1 MSRSVVIVGTQWG
14 DEGKG
19 KVVDLLTDRAGA
31 VIRFQGG
38 HNAGHTLVI
47 DKRKT
52 VLHLVPSGAMR
63 NDVACIIGNGVVLSP
78 TALLDEIDKLE
89 SGGVELRH
97 RLFISDACPLIL
109 PYHVAVDKARERK
122 SGRNAIGTTGRGI
135 GPAYED
141 KVGRRAVRVGDLH
154 DERELR
160 AKIEV
165 ALDLHNFMLKNYYR
179 SDEIEANQVIDGV
192 LEAAEQIRPLVD
204 DVPSRLNAMHADG
217 VPLLFEG
224 AQGAL
229 LDIDQG
235 TYPFV
240 TSSNTTSGG
249 ACTGSGIAPSAID
262 YVLGIAKAYAT
273 RVGAGPFPTELDDGV
288 GQHLASEGN
297 EFGATTGRPRR
308 CGWLDAVTLRR
319 AVQLNGVS
327 GLCITKLDVLD
338 KVERINICVGYR
350 RDGEEIE
357 SPPSGASSLARCEPL
372 YEEFPGWMSPTVG
385 VRTLDE
391 LPVKAREYLKRVETL
406 TQTPVHMIST
416 GPERD
421 DIVVL
426 RHPFD

>member
-1 MSRSVVIVGTQWG
+1 MGRTVVIVGTQWG

-31 VIRFQGG
+31 VVRFQGG

-47 DKRKT
+47 GGRKT

-63 NDVACIIGNGVVLSP
+63 EDVACLIGNGVVLSP
-78 TALLDEIDKLE
+78 SALLEEISKLE
-89 SGGVELRH
+89 SGGVKLRH

-109 PYHVAVDKARERK
+109 PYHVAVDKAREQK
-122 SGRNAIGTTGRGI
+122 SGSNAIGTTGRGI

-141 KVGRRAVRVGDLH
+141 KVGRRAVRVGDLLNQG
-154 DERELR
+154 ELR
-160 AKIEV
+160 AKVEA
-165 ALDLHNFMLKNYYR
+165 ALDFHNFMLKNYYS
-179 SDEIEANQVIDGV
+179 SDSVDVEAVIDGA
-192 LEAAEQIRPLVD
+192 LQAAEQIRPMVD
-204 DVPSRLNAMHADG
+204 DVPARLHAYKEQS

-235 TYPFV
+235 TYPYV
-240 TSSNTTSGG
+240 TSSNTTAGG

-273 RVGAGPFPTELDDGV
+273 RVGAGPFPTELNDGV
-288 GQHLASEGN
+288 GRHLASEGN

-308 CGWLDAVTLRR
+308 CGWLDAVALKR
-319 AVQLNGVS
+319 ALALNGVS

-338 KVERINICVGYR
+338 KVDRIKICVAYR
-350 RDGEEIE
+350 LNGAEIE
-357 SPPSGASSLARCEPL
+357 APPSGAATLARCTPV
-372 YEEFPGWMSPTVG
+372 YEELAGWMSPTVG
-385 VRTLDE
+385 VRKLDD
-391 LPVKAREYLKRVETL
+391 LPPEARRYLERVEAL

-421 DIVVL
+421 DIIVL
-426 RHPFD
+426 SHPFE